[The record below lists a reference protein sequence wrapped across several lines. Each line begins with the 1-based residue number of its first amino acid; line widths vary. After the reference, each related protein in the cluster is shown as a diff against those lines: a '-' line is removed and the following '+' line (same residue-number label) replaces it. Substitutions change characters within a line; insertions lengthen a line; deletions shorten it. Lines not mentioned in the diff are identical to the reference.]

1 MTNPPP
7 GWPDKNGLLAIPA
20 TPKPKRKRKPKR
32 KPKPANDSAETSVSS
47 VEPLVAGPRSPI
59 KLPSKGMDIIEF
71 NRAAEDEFVKLV
83 RTLIKEEGGSV
94 SVSVVRQEA
103 AYLLGVSVETAKRYI
118 EKYTARSAPFMIE
131 EGMVTHRSPT

>member
-1 MTNPPP
+1 MSSPPP
-7 GWPDKNGLLAIPA
+7 GWPGWPDENGNLTLPPEVK
-20 TPKPKRKRKPKR
+20 PKKPRKRKRKPKR
-32 KPKPANDSAETSVSS
+32 KPKAS
-47 VEPLVAGPRSPI
+47 PRSPI

-103 AYLLGVSVETAKRYI
+103 AYLLGVSVETAKRYL
-118 EKYTARSAPFMIE
+118 EKFTARSAPFMIE